1 MPAHS
6 VLSHFR
12 VVLSLARAF
21 CVADG
26 SNDRTTDRT
35 NEKQAEASDAVLRQ
49 SAAAAKRPLEGCAL
63 HLFREAT
70 ICSPARLSLPRLLVA
85 RRKRPAG
92 ADSHSAFRSV
102 PFRSELGS
110 VRRLRVLHG
119 RCRSSA
125 VDGARSIDRLCAAA
139 IAAAADG
146 REEAQSERTV
156 SCDARRRMTA
166 RPTDQ
171 LTSRLTG
178 ARELNELRAAHLT
191 KKVASSSANGD
202 AAAAPSGD
210 SHTRARALP
219 ASSSQP
225 ATQQRRRRQDE
236 HIGNSHAARP
246 PTRARSC
253 SRARAPLPLKIGGA
267 SELCADA
274 GKLRDAA
281 AAAGSLTW
289 KPGQGKAI
297 DRSLDDGPAARALPR
312 ARARD
317 ARAESE
323 AALLAR
329 PPHNTFWESRA
340 AASRQPQ
347 PLGSARLGL
356 GIMLYRERARENNT
370 TR

>member
-35 NEKQAEASDAVLRQ
+35 NEKQARASDAVLRQ

-125 VDGARSIDRLCAAA
+125 VDGARA
-139 IAAAADG
+139 
-146 REEAQSERTV
+146 
-156 SCDARRRMTA
+156 
-166 RPTDQ
+166 
-171 LTSRLTG
+171 
-178 ARELNELRAAHLT
+178 
-191 KKVASSSANGD
+191 
-202 AAAAPSGD
+202 
-210 SHTRARALP
+210 
-219 ASSSQP
+219 
-225 ATQQRRRRQDE
+225 
-236 HIGNSHAARP
+236 
-246 PTRARSC
+246 RARSTDC
-253 SRARAPLPLKIGGA
+253 APPPLQ
-267 SELCADA
+267 
-274 GKLRDAA
+274 RRQTAA
-281 AAAGSLTW
+281 
-289 KPGQGKAI
+289 K
-297 DRSLDDGPAARALPR
+297 RPR
-312 ARARD
+312 ARGQLVA
-317 ARAESE
+317 
-323 AALLAR
+323 
-329 PPHNTFWESRA
+329 
-340 AASRQPQ
+340 
-347 PLGSARLGL
+347 
-356 GIMLYRERARENNT
+356 
-370 TR
+370 TRGGE